1 MEETANDEHGLVV
14 GCWDVGGG
22 VGVWRIGVG
31 VQKGTMNYYDM
42 FVYQLAN

>member
-1 MEETANDEHGLVV
+1 MKVWGVKMWGV
-14 GCWDVGGG
+14 G

>member
-1 MEETANDEHGLVV
+1 MKVWGVEMWGV
-14 GCWDVGGG
+14 G